1 MLHQQ
6 DTGLEKEEDTQ
17 RLLTE
22 ACSDFPDRK
31 SKEVLQMHEALC
43 FLQKTRLDRL
53 QQGRMLA
60 ESILITP
67 EMVLKAHTIL
77 MTDLIERPGQLR
89 EEDSYAGVPGGGKF
103 YYDPPHLIPSS
114 FNTTLELYNALLSD
128 VADKWDTLHS
138 TTALY
143 NLAALL
149 FVQLITVHPFDDGN
163 GRTLR
168 LLANFV
174 LSAITPF
181 PIPAYVEDGIRTR
194 RTYIDAI
201 MAARNLANV
210 TLTRVNPP
218 EDLAALFIESAW
230 QSWQE
235 LMTWVDTYKFCVTP
249 LDVQCTLPV
258 CLVMQ
263 RY

>member
-1 MLHQQ
+1 
-6 DTGLEKEEDTQ
+6 
-17 RLLTE
+17 
-22 ACSDFPDRK
+22 
-31 SKEVLQMHEALC
+31 MHEAMC

-53 QQGRMLA
+53 QQGRTSA

-67 EMVLKAHTIL
+67 EMLLKAHTIL
-77 MTDLIERPGQLR
+77 TTDLVERPGQLR

-181 PIPAYVEDGIRTR
+181 PIPAYVEDGIRTC

-201 MAARNLANV
+201 MAARNLADV
-210 TLTRVNPP
+210 TLTRLNPP

-235 LMTWVDTYKFCVTP
+235 LMTWVDRYECCFTP
-249 LDVQCTLPV
+249 LDVQCTLHV

-263 RY
+263 CY

>member
-1 MLHQQ
+1 M
-6 DTGLEKEEDTQ
+6 
-17 RLLTE
+17 
-22 ACSDFPDRK
+22 
-31 SKEVLQMHEALC
+31 
-43 FLQKTRLDRL
+43 
-53 QQGRMLA
+53 
-60 ESILITP
+60 
-67 EMVLKAHTIL
+67 
-77 MTDLIERPGQLR
+77 
-89 EEDSYAGVPGGGKF
+89 
-103 YYDPPHLIPSS
+103 
-114 FNTTLELYNALLSD
+114 
-128 VADKWDTLHS
+128 ADKWDTLHS

-149 FVQLITVHPFDDGN
+149 FVQLITVHPFDVGN

-181 PIPAYVEDGIRTR
+181 PIPAYVEDGIRTH

-201 MAARNLANV
+201 MAARNLADV
-210 TLTRVNPP
+210 MLTRVNPP

-235 LMTWVDTYKFCVTP
+235 LMTWVDRYECRVTT
-249 LDVQCTLPV
+249 LDVQCTLHV

-263 RY
+263 C